1 MKNSTNASSSFYQR
15 LSILAFLLLI
25 LLILIQISWLSRAVN
40 LQREQTHARLQK
52 LIPDIA
58 LDINRIDHSL
68 FHDTLLDLTGLDLLE
83 VEYRIDKILEEND
96 IDQDIHFAFYQETPD
111 GIFLSNMPAKQAD
124 LVDSDIRS
132 CMSCIVS
139 FSVVKD
145 TNGLGSLEEEEYR
158 EQLFDRSE
166 FQYYSPINSLKSAED
181 DVLWLAL
188 YAPHEFSA
196 AIKSL
201 IYIFL
206 LSLLLLLCLLGLF
219 FYVLRS
225 LSRHKKLSQ
234 VKNDFFNNV
243 SHEFKTPLSS
253 IRLASKVLQQSKDP
267 EKNKTYHQLI
277 EKESL
282 LLEQQIDKLLE
293 FSLLDNK
300 ELEFEYQEIDLNQLI
315 REIPA
320 RLKVLIEEKKAHLK
334 VNLDESLAFVKG
346 DATHLSNSFCNL
358 VENSLKYS
366 QQGVEV
372 EISTLQDGK
381 QVFIRV
387 KDNGPGI
394 KDEYQDQ
401 IFDRFFR
408 AQNNNQ
414 YKGQGFG
421 IGLSYVKSIIEA
433 HKGNIR
439 LNKAYKE
446 GCEFIIKL

>member
-1 MKNSTNASSSFYQR
+1 M
-15 LSILAFLLLI
+15 
-25 LLILIQISWLSRAVN
+25 SRAVN

-83 VEYRIDKILEEND
+83 VEYRIDKILEENG

-111 GIFLSNMPAKQAD
+111 GIFLSNMPANQAD

-267 EKNKTYHQLI
+267 EKNKTYHKLI

-334 VNLDESLAFVKG
+334 VSLDESLAFVKG

-408 AQNNNQ
+408 AQKNNQ

-439 LNKAYKE
+439 LNKTYKE